1 LQEEMNTMRRQRRDK
16 TTISINMPFAF
27 SDGAIDPDNFVFAP
41 NKAIPVQGLLDPREV
56 LMPLT
61 TPDTPD
67 SAYRETEE
75 LRADIER
82 ATGLSDSMQGGQA
95 TAETATGA
103 QLQVAAAN
111 IRIQL
116 MTLRI
121 EKEVVKPTAR
131 SWVAM
136 NQKEIKEPKDIRGEP
151 EPMAEG
157 QTVPRYKWFQIGP
170 GELEGEFLIDVQGG
184 STSPMNVPEQQQRA
198 QYLKNLLGNDPN
210 IEQRTLTREVLEGLG
225 VKQVDGWLAPD
236 MRIPEVFLQVLEQAG
251 VPGELLMQTL
261 QVAQQ
266 LDQEQRERPPQPGG
280 SGPPEAPPQ

>member
-1 LQEEMNTMRRQRRDK
+1 MRRQRRDK
-16 TTISINMPFAF
+16 ATISINMPFAF
-27 SDGAIDPDNFVFAP
+27 SDGAIDPDNFTFAP
-41 NKAIPVQGLLDPREV
+41 NRAIPVQGLLDPREV
-56 LMPLT
+56 LFPLT
-61 TPDTPD
+61 TPDVPD
-67 SAYRETEE
+67 SGYREAEA
-75 LRADIER
+75 LREDIER
-82 ATGLSDSMQGGQA
+82 TTGLSDSMQGGQA

-157 QTVPRYKWFQIGP
+157 ETVPRYRWYQIGP
-170 GELEGEFLIDVQGG
+170 AELQGEFLIDVQGG
-184 STSPMNVPEQQQRA
+184 STAPLNVPEQQQRA
-198 QYLKNLLGNDPN
+198 QYLKNLFGNDPN
-210 IEQRTLTREVLEGLG
+210 VEQRTLTREALEALG
-225 VKQVDGWLAPD
+225 VKQLDGWLTPD
-236 MRIPEVFLQVLEQAG
+236 NRIPEVYLQVLEQAG
-251 VPGELLMQTL
+251 VPGELIMQTL

-266 LDQEQRERPPQPGG
+266 LDQEQREAPPQMGG
-280 SGPPEAPPQ
+280 RPPEAPPSAP